1 MKTRRLTFFLIL
13 LAIIMVAAMYAF
25 YAQGNRYSWVENY
38 KEKNKGPY
46 GTQVLYALLK
56 EYFPGESLIK
66 IQKPLSQEL
75 PAKPAKPSSYVFV
88 GPAPFYDSASRATLL
103 KFVSNG
109 NYAFIAS
116 KEIPESL
123 IEELN
128 PEWCVPKEPDDPLLD
143 FTKDTQALANLLHPD
158 LKLPEP
164 VRLRYLKPYP
174 RNSPP
179 PAYYWTYFRPDY
191 FCDREGGFVEL
202 GKLNRRHVN
211 FVRISH
217 KKGWIYLHTNPVFFS
232 NLSLL
237 EKDRVAY
244 VEGALSHLPP
254 GTIYWDQFSK
264 IPGRNM
270 GSDGGMGNRQFADRS
285 PLDYI
290 LRQPAL
296 AAAWYL
302 LVAIGLLFL
311 IFRTKRRQQPVPVIP
326 PNKNTSLEFILAIGR
341 LNFLQQDHKKTALQ
355 KMKLFLQFA
364 RERFMLPTRELDDE
378 FVTLLSA
385 KAQIDPQAVR
395 HLILMYQ
402 NIQRGSIVT
411 ENTLIEFSQRLDHL
425 TQHCKQT
432 HSLPSL

>member
-1 MKTRRLTFFLIL
+1 MNTRRLTFFLL
-13 LAIIMVAAMYAF
+13 VLAVLIVAAMYLL
-25 YAQGNRYSWVENY
+25 YVQGSRHSWVENY
-38 KEKNKGPY
+38 NEKNKGPY
-46 GTQVLYALLK
+46 GTYVLYTLLK
-56 EYFPGESLIK
+56 EYFPGESLSKIK
-66 IQKPLSQEL
+66 KPLSEEL
-75 PAKPAKPSSYVFV
+75 PIRPAKISSYVFV
-88 GPAPFYDSASRATLL
+88 GPMPFYDSASRATLM
-103 KFVSNG
+103 KFVANG
-109 NYAFIAS
+109 NHAFIAS
-116 KEIPESL
+116 EDIPESL
-123 IEELN
+123 IEALD
-128 PEWCVPKEPDDPLLD
+128 PEWCVPKDKDDPLLD

-158 LKLPEP
+158 LKLPDP
-164 VRLRYLKPYP
+164 VRLRYLKPYR

-179 PAYYWTYFRPDY
+179 PVYYWNYIRSDY

-232 NLSLL
+232 NLALL

-244 VEGALSHLPP
+244 VERALSHLPP
-254 GTIYWDQFSK
+254 GPIYWDNFSK
-264 IPGRNM
+264 VPGRNSP
-270 GSDGGMGNRQFADRS
+270 SDNAVGNRQFADRS

-302 LVAIGLLFL
+302 LVAVALLFL
-311 IFRTKRRQQPVPVIP
+311 IFRTKRRQKPIPVIP
-326 PNKNTSLEFILAIGR
+326 SNKNTSLEFIQAIGR

-364 RERFMLPTRELDDE
+364 RERFMLPTRELDEE
-378 FVTLLSA
+378 FVSLLSA

-411 ENTLIEFSQRLDHL
+411 ENTLIEFSRRLDNL
-425 TQHCKQT
+425 MQHCKQT
-432 HSLPSL
+432 HSR

>member
-1 MKTRRLTFFLIL
+1 MNNRRLTIFL
-13 LAIIMVAAMYAF
+13 LALAVLIVAAMYLL
-25 YAQGNRYSWVENY
+25 YVQGNRHSWVENY

-56 EYFPGESLIK
+56 DYFPGESLIK
-66 IQKPLSQEL
+66 IQKPLSEAL
-75 PAKPAKPSSYVFV
+75 PAKPAKPSSYLFV
-88 GPAPFYDSASRATLL
+88 GPMPFYDSASRAALL
-103 KFVSNG
+103 KFVAKG
-109 NYAFIAS
+109 NHAFIAS
-116 KEIPESL
+116 EEIPESL
-123 IEELN
+123 IAALD
-128 PEWCVPKEPDDPLLD
+128 PEWCVPKDEDDPLLD
-143 FTKDTQALANLLHPD
+143 FTKDTQALVNLLHPD
-158 LKLPEP
+158 LKLPAP
-164 VRLRYLKPYP
+164 VRLRYLKPYG

-179 PAYYWTYFRPDY
+179 PVYYWTFFRPDY

-211 FVRISH
+211 FVRISY
-217 KKGWIYLHTNPVFFS
+217 KKGWIYLHTNPIFFS
-232 NLSLL
+232 NLALL

-244 VEGALSHLPP
+244 VERALSHLPP
-254 GTIYWDQFSK
+254 GPIYWDQFSK
-264 IPGRNM
+264 VPGRNPR
-270 GSDGGMGNRQFADRS
+270 SDDAMGNRQFADRS

-302 LVAIGLLFL
+302 LVAVALLFL
-311 IFRTKRRQQPVPVIP
+311 LFRTKRRQKPIPVIP
-326 PNKNTSLEFILAIGR
+326 SNRNTSLEFIQAIGR

-364 RERFMLPTRELDDE
+364 RERFMLPTRELDEE
-378 FVTLLSA
+378 FVSLLSA

-432 HSLPSL
+432 HSR